1 LTSLILLAPVAYLA
15 ASVNFSILLFKLL
28 GQGDPREKFSGNA
41 GTVNV
46 TRQVGMAWGAVILL
60 LEMGRGGAIALA
72 GTLLLPAQLVPVLGF
87 FLVLGS
93 QKPLFHGFRG
103 GKGVACYLGFS
114 AFISPISAGASCLV
128 WVFVYRLFRQPFIGS
143 FFMIAVLGLG
153 TMMHSSMSWPA
164 IGGTGL
170 TMAAIYLAHKRNII
184 AYRKEFTKK

>member
-1 LTSLILLAPVAYLA
+1 LTNLILLAPVAYLA

-28 GQGDPREKFSGNA
+28 GQGDPRERFSGNA

-60 LEMGRGGAIALA
+60 LEMARGGAIALA

-93 QKPLFHGFRG
+93 QKPFFHGFRG
-103 GKGVACYLGFS
+103 GKGVAGYLGFS

-153 TMMHSSMSWPA
+153 TMIHYSMSWPA
-164 IGGTGL
+164 IAGTGL
-170 TMAAIYLAHKRNII
+170 TMAAIYLAHKSNII
-184 AYRKEFTKK
+184 AYTKEFTNK

>member
-1 LTSLILLAPVAYLA
+1 MTNLILLSPVAYLA
-15 ASVNFSILLFKLL
+15 ASVNFPILLFKLL
-28 GQGDPREKFSGNA
+28 DQDDPRGKFSGNA

-60 LEMGRGGAIALA
+60 LEMSRGGAIALS

-87 FLVLGS
+87 FLVLGV
-93 QKPLFHGFRG
+93 QKPLFHSFRG

-114 AFISPISAGASCLV
+114 AFISPILAGASCLV

-153 TMMHSSMSWPA
+153 TMMHYSMSWPA
-164 IGGTGL
+164 IAGTGL
-170 TMAAIYLAHKRNII
+170 TIAAIYLAHKSNII
-184 AYRKEFTKK
+184 AYRKEFNKK